1 MNVASNEIEGLR
13 QQVSFTFDQNELQKK
28 YQNELRLL
36 QGKVSVPGFRK
47 GKIPFK
53 VLQQRYGRSV
63 LANLEQ
69 GYISQAWGHILQELK
84 LVPMSEPQLNM
95 DKPIHIKRDFVFDFT
110 FEVVPEF
117 QLIDGQSLSFEK
129 IEWSISE
136 ERLAEEVQDL
146 RNSMGEWTDLEGRT
160 ESRIGDQVVFSLQG
174 YQGEE
179 ELTELHTPEESV
191 ELGQKQLIPALE
203 EAMVGLEI
211 DADFTADYEFP
222 ADHNTESLAN
232 KSITFKG
239 KVTKIQEKQPLSMED
254 VLEKMAVD
262 DIDALHDQIKV
273 QVEES
278 YQRKEQSELREEA
291 LRQIRESLDFPV
303 PTSALEDQVN
313 RRLHHNHDHDHS
325 GDCSHESTAE
335 EEENAR
341 TLAAQDIR
349 LEAFV
354 QRFSQRNQLEIS
366 DQEMTAHILE
376 IMKATGNFGMQLF
389 ELYREPKNRERLKAS
404 LLEDKA
410 MDQLIENAQVV
421 VKQQKVPTLAEEE
434 EESQVQEAAIK
445 TEEG

>member
-13 QQVSFTFDQNELQKK
+13 QQVSFTFDQNEIQKK

-53 VLQQRYGRSV
+53 VLQQRYGRGV

-69 GYISQAWGHILQELK
+69 GYLTQAWGHILQELK

-110 FEVVPEF
+110 FEVVPTFE
-117 QLIDGQSLSFEK
+117 LIDGKDLSFEK
-129 IEWSISE
+129 VEWSISE
-136 ERLAEEVQDL
+136 ERLAEEVQSL
-146 RNSMGEWTDLEGRT
+146 RNRMGEWIDLKKRT
-160 ESRIGDQVVFSLQG
+160 KARHGDQVVFSLQG
-174 YQGEE
+174 YEGEE

-203 EAMVGLEI
+203 EAMFGLEV
-211 DADFTADYEFP
+211 DNEFTADYEFP

-232 KSITFKG
+232 KSVTFKG
-239 KVTKIQEKQPLSMED
+239 KVAKIQEKQPLSMD
-254 VLEKMAVD
+254 DLLEKMAVD
-262 DIDALHDQIKV
+262 DVQALHDQIKA
-273 QVEES
+273 QVEDS
-278 YQRKEQSELREEA
+278 YQRKDQSGLREEA
-291 LRQIRESLDFPV
+291 LRQVRESLDFSVPV
-303 PTSALEDQVN
+303 SALEDQVR
-313 RRLHHNHDHDHS
+313 RRLNHNRDDDDSDH
-325 GDCSHESTAE
+325 TAE
-335 EEENAR
+335 EEETAR

-366 DQEMTAHILE
+366 DQEVTAHILE

-404 LLEDKA
+404 LLEDKV
-410 MDQLIENAQVV
+410 MDTLIENAQVAI
-421 VKQQKVPTLAEEE
+421 KQENVPTLADEEKQRQEEE
-434 EESQVQEAAIK
+434 VPQSEEA
-445 TEEG
+445 